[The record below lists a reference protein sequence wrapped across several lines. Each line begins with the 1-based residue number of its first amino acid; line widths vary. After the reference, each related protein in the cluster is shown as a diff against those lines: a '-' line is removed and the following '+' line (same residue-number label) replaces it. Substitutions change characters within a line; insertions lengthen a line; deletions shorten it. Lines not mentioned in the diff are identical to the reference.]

1 MTIPELIAQ
10 LNNQVSLLKA
20 LVDSHAKDLKDYPTG
35 DYNLVSLDKL
45 EYCYNNLLTVNDIL
59 AGPTDSSGSDAA
71 LFITPRE

>member
-1 MTIPELIAQ
+1 VSISELIPQ

-35 DYNLVSLDKL
+35 DYSLVSLAKL

-59 AGPTDSSGSDAA
+59 ARPTNLPSGGEAPHS
-71 LFITPRE
+71 